1 MPQSDIVRET
11 AFLLKYPHFRERPAS
26 LREFIGDDY
35 LGIEGKIRP
44 AILDVLTD
52 IMGTEV
58 NPWNPTT
65 YSKAIFTGGIGIG
78 KTTIASIVLPYL
90 VHWCLCLK
98 DPQDFFGLMPGSR
111 IAFMQ
116 MSTSEDQAP
125 EVVFG
130 DIKARIQHSPWFK
143 NHPADKKYTKQFR
156 WPDHDIWIIPG
167 DSAETTFEG
176 YNIMGGVLDE
186 ADSHKVTE
194 KKDYADQGWET
205 ISNRMSSRFDNK
217 GFVLIIGQ
225 MKRSTGF
232 AARKFA
238 EFQRDPTAYAVRMS
252 IWESRGDYYYRCH
265 EEKTHKSSNGH
276 VHLVKRGDECGQVH
290 KFYFDPVRKQI
301 LPEEIAKDNRT
312 FMAIPDMY
320 RYQFELNPEKALKDL
335 AGIPPKVGDA
345 FISLDYKIIEA
356 RERWVENNHGS
367 PSPVQPNGK
376 LEHWF
381 RAQENLKRAIHVDIG
396 YASEGDAMGIAMGH
410 VRRVVEIDGELKPYI
425 VIDMLMRLSAP
436 AGGEIMLG
444 DMRRILYHLRDGLK
458 FNIVSV
464 TFDGFQS
471 HDTIQQMRQRRF
483 RRVDYL
489 SIDKEKLPYEDL
501 REAIYEDRIE
511 IPPLMTKFRPED
523 PEVCE
528 IAYKELSE
536 LIDTGPKIDHPEY
549 GSKDVA
555 DAIAGVTYALMGD
568 RRYKGAVVDL
578 GNVRADN
585 RRHEGSGVAISHPAF
600 LGGSGQHAPVP
611 PASPWSA

>member
-1 MPQSDIVRET
+1 
-11 AFLLKYPHFRERPAS
+11 
-26 LREFIGDDY
+26 
-35 LGIEGKIRP
+35 
-44 AILDVLTD
+44 
-52 IMGTEV
+52 
-58 NPWNPTT
+58 
-65 YSKAIFTGGIGIG
+65 
-78 KTTIASIVLPYL
+78 
-90 VHWCLCLK
+90 
-98 DPQDFFGLMPGSR
+98 
-111 IAFMQ
+111 
-116 MSTSEDQAP
+116 
-125 EVVFG
+125 
-130 DIKARIQHSPWFK
+130 
-143 NHPADKKYTKQFR
+143 
-156 WPDHDIWIIPG
+156 
-167 DSAETTFEG
+167 
-176 YNIMGGVLDE
+176 
-186 ADSHKVTE
+186 
-194 KKDYADQGWET
+194 
-205 ISNRMSSRFDNK
+205 
-217 GFVLIIGQ
+217 
-225 MKRSTGF
+225 
-232 AARKFA
+232 
-238 EFQRDPTAYAVRMS
+238 
-252 IWESRGDYYYRCH
+252 
-265 EEKTHKSSNGH
+265 
-276 VHLVKRGDECGQVH
+276 
-290 KFYFDPVRKQI
+290 VRKQI